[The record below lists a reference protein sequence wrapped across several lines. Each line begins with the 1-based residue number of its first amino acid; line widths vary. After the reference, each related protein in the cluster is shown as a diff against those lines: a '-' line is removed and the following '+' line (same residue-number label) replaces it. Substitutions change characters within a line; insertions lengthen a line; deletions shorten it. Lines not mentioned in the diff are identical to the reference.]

1 MRRILILHA
10 LLGTGHLSAARA
22 LDAAFTR
29 FPGVEAH
36 VEDSLDFINP
46 TLSGLWKK
54 GYKELSEHAAGLYS
68 QVYRAA
74 DSDNA
79 QRAMAENLRGATRGW
94 PFFQRLERYVTMLEP
109 DAVIAVMPV
118 PLALMSQLKAD
129 GGLACPLYGV
139 VTDFL
144 AHSVWAVPHV
154 ARYFVPSRTTAAM
167 LAWQGLDPATLT
179 VTGIP
184 INPTIGEPKEP
195 GEVRRRHRISLDRPL
210 VTVFGGGVE
219 PATIRFIVARLVEQ
233 ELPLTVVVAAG
244 RSERLLDALAG
255 LEGNATVGLQ
265 KLGMIDY
272 VDDLVAAS
280 DLVVSKPGGLISSEV
295 LARGTPMVTICP
307 LPGQEEPNADF
318 VALSGAGVSLRV
330 PELAPI
336 TVLHLLASPEML
348 NRMRANAQSVGKPRA
363 ALSIAEQVLTDLDE
377 GVRRGGVGA

>member
-1 MRRILILHA
+1 
-10 LLGTGHLSAARA
+10 
-22 LDAAFTR
+22 
-29 FPGVEAH
+29 
-36 VEDSLDFINP
+36 
-46 TLSGLWKK
+46 
-54 GYKELSEHAAGLYS
+54 
-68 QVYRAA
+68 
-74 DSDNA
+74 
-79 QRAMAENLRGATRGW
+79 
-94 PFFQRLERYVTMLEP
+94 MLEP
-109 DAVIAVMPV
+109 AAVIAVMPV
-118 PLALMSQLKAD
+118 PLALMSQLKAE
-129 GGLACPLYGV
+129 GRLACPLYGV

-167 LAWQGLDPATLT
+167 LAWQGLDPATLD

-184 INPTIGEPKEP
+184 INPAIAEPKEP
-195 GEVRRRHRISLDRPL
+195 GEMRQRHRIPLDRPL
-210 VTVFGGGVE
+210 LTVFGGGVE

-255 LEGNATVGLQ
+255 LEGNATVVLQ

-280 DLVVSKPGGLISSEV
+280 DLVVSKPGGLITSEV

-318 VALSGAGVSLRV
+318 VALSGSGVALRV

-336 TVLHLLASPEML
+336 TVLHLLTAPGRL
-348 NRMRANAQSVGKPRA
+348 GRMRTSAESVGKPRA
-363 ALSIAEQVLTDLDE
+363 ALTIAEQVLNDLDT
-377 GVRRGGVGA
+377 GVRA